1 MERCACCVL
10 RCVGIKSLEY
20 LVIILVA
27 LLVGGWAGTAI
38 NVLATRLPGE
48 VELVG
53 PPLASST
60 GKADSRQLVP
70 FAGAVTTEHGIDW
83 PNLAT
88 QLGAAALTALAL
100 ALHGF
105 TFSTLEA
112 IVLTSILLLILRID
126 WQHHL
131 IYTITIWPGIL
142 LALAFSLVE
151 SPGTL
156 LSASIAGAAA
166 ACAFLFLFILALA
179 IYKRRALGFGDVL
192 LAGLIG
198 TMVGLEFV
206 TAAILLG
213 MVLASIGGLFLILI
227 KVKSR
232 TDYIPYGA
240 YLSLGAIITVL
251 FAV

>member
-1 MERCACCVL
+1 
-10 RCVGIKSLEY
+10 LEY
-20 LVIILVA
+20 LLIVA
-27 LLVGGWAGTAI
+27 LGLVIGSLIGSLI
-38 NVLATRLPGE
+38 NVLATRLPAE
-48 VELVG
+48 VNIFG
-53 PPLASST
+53 PPLATAT
-60 GKADSRQLVP
+60 GEPDPHQLVP
-70 FAGAVTTEHGIDW
+70 FLGARTDSHGIDR

-88 QLGAAALTALAL
+88 QIGAAALTTLAL
-100 ALHGF
+100 VFHGA
-105 TFSTLEA
+105 TWSAVET
-112 IVLTSILLLILRID
+112 IVLTSILLAILRID

-142 LALAFSLVE
+142 LALLFSLFH
-151 SPGTL
+151 SPGQL

-166 ACAFLFLFILALA
+166 AGVFLFLFFLAIA

-198 TMVGLEFV
+198 TMVGLELV

-213 MVLASIGGLFLILI
+213 MILAAVGGLFLILI
-227 KVKSR
+227 RVKSR

-251 FAV
+251 LAA